1 MAGKIKGITIE
12 IGGNTQPLNK
22 ALADVN
28 KKSKDLQSELRQVE
42 KLLKLNPKDT
52 EMLAQKQKL
61 LAEAVEN
68 SKEKLDRLKTAQQQV
83 NEQFKKGE
91 ISEEQYRAFQREVAK
106 AEQELD
112 KFEKQLNETAKATET
127 WKDKLDKVQTSLK
140 NVGAKMTDMGK
151 NLSMKVT
158 APIAAIGAA
167 AAKTGMDF
175 EAAMSEVGAISG
187 ATGDDLQA
195 LEDIAKEMGA
205 TTKFS
210 ASQAA
215 EGLKYMAMAGWD
227 TQQMLDG
234 LPGVLN
240 LAAAAGEDLGLVS
253 DIVTDAMTAFSM
265 EAKQA
270 GEFADTLAAASSSA
284 NTNVAMLG
292 ESFKYVAPVAGALG
306 FTAKDTSIALS
317 LMANA
322 GIKGSQS
329 GTALRTMM
337 TNLAKPTDQMKKAM
351 DQYGISLT
359 DTDGNMKSL
368 DQVMLNLRGSLG
380 GLTEAEQ
387 AAAAATIFGK
397 EAMSGAL
404 AIVNAS
410 EADFNKLSN
419 AINDSAGAANRMAE
433 EMQDNLQGRLTALKS
448 AIEGVALQLYDAMK
462 PALEAMV
469 AVVQKIVDWIAKLSP
484 EMQTAIV
491 VIAGLAAAVGPLLI
505 VLGFMASGL
514 GSILAILPALGA
526 AFAIV
531 TGPIGIAVAAIA
543 ALTAGGLALN
553 SYMKQSS
560 IEVDLWGSEVSEKTQ
575 EAVGGF
581 LKLND
586 EATIAL
592 NQLAWSGQAV
602 SEEMANSIIA
612 TFDEMGNQV
621 LTNMQE
627 DHAQQLSEMQ
637 AFFAQSAALTDEEE
651 AEILAGME
659 EHQLEEQQKVKDNQ
673 AKIQEILNQ
682 AKEEKRAIT
691 DSERAIINQ
700 IQKEMTEQAV
710 EYMSESE
717 LEQKVIM
724 ERLKS
729 EASKISA
736 EQAAEV
742 VKNSKEQK
750 EQVVSEAEQQYNNS
764 IAQIIKL
771 RDEAGTITAEQA
783 DALIKEAIRQ
793 KEETIRNAEEM
804 HARII
809 EEAKAQAGEHIKQV
823 DWETGE
829 VLNNW
834 QVFKKDVGKTWDD
847 IKEKSAETWGDIKEK
862 SAETWDKIKTAII
875 SPIESA
881 KQTVLDII
889 DTIKNAFAN
898 MRIEIPS
905 PKLPKISVDWRSVGV
920 GNAKVSIPDFDIN
933 WYKTGG
939 IFARPSVIGV
949 GEAGTEAVIPLEKMP
964 GLIADALRDAM
975 GGGQVAMAGGITVQ
989 NMYVRN
995 DQDIKLVARELYNL
1009 QQTNARGRGLK

>member
-270 GEFADTLAAASSSA
+270 GEFADVLAAASSSA

-368 DQVMLNLRGSLG
+368 DQVMLNLRESLG

-514 GSILAILPALGA
+514 GSILTILPALGA

-586 EATIAL
+586 EA
-592 NQLAWSGQAV
+592 
-602 SEEMANSIIA
+602 
-612 TFDEMGNQV
+612 
-621 LTNMQE
+621 
-627 DHAQQLSEMQ
+627 
-637 AFFAQSAALTDEEE
+637 
-651 AEILAGME
+651 
-659 EHQLEEQQKVKDNQ
+659 
-673 AKIQEILNQ
+673 
-682 AKEEKRAIT
+682 
-691 DSERAIINQ
+691 
-700 IQKEMTEQAV
+700 
-710 EYMSESE
+710 
-717 LEQKVIM
+717 
-724 ERLKS
+724 
-729 EASKISA
+729 
-736 EQAAEV
+736 
-742 VKNSKEQK
+742 
-750 EQVVSEAEQQYNNS
+750 
-764 IAQIIKL
+764 
-771 RDEAGTITAEQA
+771 
-783 DALIKEAIRQ
+783 
-793 KEETIRNAEEM
+793 
-804 HARII
+804 
-809 EEAKAQAGEHIKQV
+809 
-823 DWETGE
+823 
-829 VLNNW
+829 
-834 QVFKKDVGKTWDD
+834 
-847 IKEKSAETWGDIKEK
+847 
-862 SAETWDKIKTAII
+862 
-875 SPIESA
+875 
-881 KQTVLDII
+881 
-889 DTIKNAFAN
+889 
-898 MRIEIPS
+898 
-905 PKLPKISVDWRSVGV
+905 
-920 GNAKVSIPDFDIN
+920 
-933 WYKTGG
+933 
-939 IFARPSVIGV
+939 
-949 GEAGTEAVIPLEKMP
+949 
-964 GLIADALRDAM
+964 
-975 GGGQVAMAGGITVQ
+975 
-989 NMYVRN
+989 
-995 DQDIKLVARELYNL
+995 
-1009 QQTNARGRGLK
+1009 